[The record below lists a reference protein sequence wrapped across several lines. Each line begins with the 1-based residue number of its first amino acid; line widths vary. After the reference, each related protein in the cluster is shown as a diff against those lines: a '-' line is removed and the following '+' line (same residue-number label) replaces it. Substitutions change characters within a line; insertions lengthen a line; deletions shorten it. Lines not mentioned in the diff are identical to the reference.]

1 MDDKSIGATIAKMAA
16 LTGGAIIGAI
26 LINWWDKTLS
36 EHAQKQADYDKS
48 RYAQGLS
55 PLDSQPAQPSRPIRP
70 SFDET
75 DFPSME

>member
-36 EHAQKQADYDKS
+36 EYAQKQSDFDKS

-55 PLDSQPAQPSRPIRP
+55 PVDPQRAQPSQPIRLP
-70 SFDET
+70 SDEI
-75 DFPSME
+75 DSQSME